1 MKSDDVYLG
10 RMCDS
15 AMKITRTV
23 RDMSAEEFA
32 ANETAVA
39 SVIFILWLAQI
50 GEIAKRISEET
61 KARVDVSWKQ
71 ITGFRD
77 VAVHDYFELSVRDV
91 WLTATKDIPE
101 LIRVLNC
108 ADISTK

>member
-10 RMCDS
+10 RMCDGIAKIRRATSGIDGKDFS
-15 AMKITRTV
+15 A
-23 RDMSAEEFA
+23 S
-32 ANETAVA
+32 ETAVA
-39 SVIFILWLAQI
+39 AVILWLMQI
-50 GEIAKRISEET
+50 GEIAKRVSPET
-61 KARVDVSWKQ
+61 KERMPVAWKQ

-101 LIRVLNC
+101 LARALGCVRDE
-108 ADISTK
+108 A